1 MIRPCL
7 ALALVALPAFASAAD
22 DKPVVVFSEGGK
34 FSVTM
39 PEKPARKVQKVP
51 TQVGDIEAHYF
62 VVERNARGYLACYS
76 DYPKGSVTEDNVQKV
91 LDGAVDGCVKGLKGK
106 LLSDEKAAL
115 ARRHGCNHPI
125 VYTRENFVERV
136 KEITGGEGVPVVYD
150 SIGKDTFIGSLDCLR
165 PLGMMVNFGSASGPV
180 TQINTAD
187 LVSRGSLFFTRPTLF
202 SYTAKRAD
210 LEASANEL
218 FDVVARGDVKIEVN
232 QRYALADVAQA
243 HRDLEARK
251 TTGSTLLMP

>member
-1 MIRPCL
+1 MLRPCL
-7 ALALVALPAFASAAD
+7 ALALVTLPAFASAAD

-115 ARRHGCNHPI
+115 GKEKHPGRELLIALPAGGLRYRARCYLVGDRLYQVVVIGA
-125 VYTRENFVERV
+125 EDFV
-136 KEITGGEGVPVVYD
+136 KGKAAGAFLD
-150 SIGKDTFIGSLDCLR
+150 SFSL
-165 PLGMMVNFGSASGPV
+165 
-180 TQINTAD
+180 
-187 LVSRGSLFFTRPTLF
+187 
-202 SYTAKRAD
+202 
-210 LEASANEL
+210 EE
-218 FDVVARGDVKIEVN
+218 
-232 QRYALADVAQA
+232 
-243 HRDLEARK
+243 
-251 TTGSTLLMP
+251 